1 MQRFSIGSTRKVLNH
16 AELADRLPVKLFSEA
31 ELILPIVSIVKP
43 ALRSCLITLS
53 AAAGIIGP
61 ILFGVLVIALGYLWT
76 GYNLLTQT
84 ISELGAT
91 NAPYMGIHA
100 LNFAILG
107 ILTTIFVIGLNIHN
121 GFFRSTAIVVGMYG
135 LGSLLVA
142 FLPCDRL
149 LVPWQFGRAS
159 CA

>member
-1 MQRFSIGSTRKVLNH
+1 
-16 AELADRLPVKLFSEA
+16 
-31 ELILPIVSIVKP
+31 VKP